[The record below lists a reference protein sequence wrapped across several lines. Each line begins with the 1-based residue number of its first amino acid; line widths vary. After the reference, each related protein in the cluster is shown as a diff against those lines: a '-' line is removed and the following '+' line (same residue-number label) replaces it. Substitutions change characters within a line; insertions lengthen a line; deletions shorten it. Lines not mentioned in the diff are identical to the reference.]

1 MTTQIAQL
9 GQNPAS
15 SDQSPLPWPEYAT
28 VHQQIRALDDA
39 GDWEGAVKLA
49 TGQGDGTGNT
59 TFAAF
64 DTSSDEQLSALSTQT
79 AQQLGDTGWWL
90 PFAGVLGL
98 LAGVIAALCAWWGVS
113 MRLEEYR

>member
-1 MTTQIAQL
+1 MRWR
-9 GQNPAS
+9 
-15 SDQSPLPWPEYAT
+15 WPPGSGP
-28 VHQQIRALDDA
+28 DS
-39 GDWEGAVKLA
+39 
-49 TGQGDGTGNT
+49 GNT

-64 DTSSDEQLSALSTQT
+64 DTSSDEQLAALSAQT
-79 AQQLGDTGWWL
+79 AQQLDDTGGWL